1 MIDSCHSYGIAGSLL
16 CTPIDINSLI
26 SNIELIATL
35 PSMNVTDR
43 HYLVTMGW
51 GFTMFVVFKRGD
63 TMNFRQSSKL
73 LTTIGPLGSPV
84 DGTSLF
90 IASIALSTLFYEIGR
105 S

>member
-1 MIDSCHSYGIAGSLL
+1 VIDSCHSYGIAVF
-16 CTPIDINSLI
+16 TVNAFIDINSLI
-26 SNIELIATL
+26 SSIELIATL
-35 PSMNVTDR
+35 PSMNTTDR
-43 HYLVTMGW
+43 HYLVTMER
-51 GFTMFVVFKRGD
+51 GFAMFVVFKRGD

-84 DGTSLF
+84 DGTSSF

>member
-1 MIDSCHSYGIAGSLL
+1 MIDRCHSYGIAVF
-16 CTPIDINSLI
+16 TVNAFIDINSLI
-26 SNIELIATL
+26 SSIELIATL
-35 PSMNVTDR
+35 PSMNATDR
-43 HYLVTMGW
+43 HYLVTMER
-51 GFTMFVVFKRGD
+51 GFAMFVVFKRGD

>member
-26 SNIELIATL
+26 SSIELIATL
-35 PSMNVTDR
+35 PSMNATDR
-43 HYLVTMGW
+43 HYLVTMVW
-51 GFTMFVVFKRGD
+51 RSAMFVVFKRGD

-73 LTTIGPLGSPV
+73 HTTVELLGSPV
-84 DGTSLF
+84 DGTSSF

>member
-1 MIDSCHSYGIAGSLL
+1 VIDSCQSYGIAGSLL

-51 GFTMFVVFKRGD
+51 GFAMFVVFKGGHD
-63 TMNFRQSSKL
+63 EF
-73 LTTIGPLGSPV
+73 
-84 DGTSLF
+84 
-90 IASIALSTLFYEIGR
+90 
-105 S
+105 